1 MAASRFEKYRVA
13 RGDDIGD
20 PDYWNRRLRDVD
32 TRLVT
37 VEGQKDTLDAVIE
50 EGRTVFRT
58 RVDEILVPL
67 VQEVE
72 AIADLGA
79 LLRAHS
85 ASEVEIT
92 TGGKTFFVDEA
103 DRRRFAAPGYLSIVA
118 VGNPSLAM
126 SGRLVSYSEATGELV
141 IDVDQVDGSG
151 WGADWS
157 ISVGNTTD
165 AAGDAA
171 EARAARDATLGYR
184 TQVEQ
189 FTLTASSAA
198 DTATAR
204 AGQAV
209 EANSGAQAAKQ
220 AAVDAA
226 TVSVARAGEAEQ
238 ASASATSASQSSA
251 ADAAAAAASYGTAAA
266 KATLASDKA
275 DVATSAAGTATTQAG
290 IATSAAGTATTAA
303 NTATTKATEAAA
315 ARDTTVTAKNDTIAA
330 INSWTS
336 AVLPPAA
343 VDPATRPGGGALQVG
358 DQFFKT
364 SDAKWRTWSG
374 TQWTVNAVP
383 LGSEVASVFG
393 RSGSVSAQAGD
404 YRADQISRT
413 AGQQTVVAG
422 ADVEAALEGLNT
434 ALGGKAATSHTH
446 VIGDV
451 TGLQT
456 ALNGKAAATH
466 THVIGD
472 VTGLQGALDAKL
484 DDSQATATGLAV
496 LGAVDA
502 AAVRTA
508 AGLGSFA
515 TRSSILG
522 SEVGRSAAEQA
533 VIAGATVEAA
543 LQGVASTA
551 ATAVTNEATARAN
564 ADGLKVDK
572 TVTVTGA
579 GLATGGGALSANQTI
594 TVTKSTSAQAT
605 AGTDDTTA
613 MTPIRVKDAVA
624 ALVPA
629 ASTTVVGK
637 ARFATTTEAIAGTAV
652 DIAITPADLKVAT
665 DAVYTRIV
673 GAAPEALNQI
683 AEISASINND
693 ANFAVTV
700 SGQIAVKLDTSATS
714 AWARGGFINA
724 ADAATARTYLGLGS
738 AATQASTA
746 FAAAAHAHAIGDVTG
761 LQTALDAKL
770 ASASY
775 TASDVLT
782 KLKTVDGNGSGLDAD
797 VVRGTTPTTFG
808 LARLSDADAASARG
822 GLGLG
827 TAAVLPAGGSAG
839 NVVVRD
845 AAGLTPAING
855 SAVVSAAGASVDFTG
870 IPSTAQRLVVMFAGV
885 TTTGSAVPLIQLGS
899 GAPQTS
905 GYVGS
910 IAGMSNAASPS
921 TASPTT
927 GFGIYSTSGA
937 NVLHGQMTLTHMG
950 NNVWTSEHQFSLPT
964 GAVLLV
970 GSGSV
975 YLGGALDRLRVTTTG
990 GGDTFDGGNIK
1001 LTWEA

>member
-1 MAASRFEKYRVA
+1 MAASRFEKYRVV

-32 TRLVT
+32 TRLVA
-37 VEGQKDTLDAVIE
+37 VEDQKDTLDAVIE

-85 ASEVEIT
+85 SSEVEIT

-118 VGNPSLAM
+118 AGNPSLAM

-141 IDVDQVDGSG
+141 IDVDQVVGSG

-171 EARAARDATLGYR
+171 TARAARDATLGYR

-189 FTLTASSAA
+189 FMLTAVTAA

-209 EANSGAQAAKQ
+209 EANGGAQTAKQ
-220 AAVDAA
+220 TAVDAA
-226 TVSVARAGEAEQ
+226 AVAVARAGEAEQ
-238 ASASATSASQSSA
+238 ASASATA
-251 ADAAAAAASYGTAAA
+251 ADQSANAAAAAAVASSGTAAT

-275 DVATSAAGTATTQAG
+275 DIATGAAGMATTQAG
-290 IATSAAGTATTAA
+290 IATGAAGTATTAA

-330 INSWTS
+330 INSWTA

-364 SDAKWRTWSG
+364 TDAKWRTWSG

-413 AGQQTVVAG
+413 ADQQTIVAG

-434 ALGGKAATSHTH
+434 ALGGKAATNHGH
-446 VIGDV
+446 
-451 TGLQT
+451 
-456 ALNGKAAATH
+456 A
-466 THVIGD
+466 IGD
-472 VTGLQGALDAKL
+472 VTGLQGALEGKAASAHTHTIANVTGLQSALDAKL

-496 LGAVDA
+496 LGATDA

-515 TRSSILG
+515 TRSSIIG

-551 ATAVTNEATARAN
+551 ATSVSNEATARSN
-564 ADGLKVDK
+564 ADALKVDK

-594 TVTKSTSAQAT
+594 TVTKSTNAQAT

-613 MTPIRVKDAVA
+613 MTPIRVKDAVT

-637 ARFATTTEAIAGTAV
+637 ARLATTTEATTGTAV
-652 DIAITPADLKVAT
+652 DIAVTPAGLKAAT
-665 DAVYTRIV
+665 DAVKSAILNGA
-673 GAAPEALNQI
+673 GAAFDTLSELAAALG
-683 AEISASINND
+683 ND
-693 ANFAVTV
+693 ANFATTV
-700 SGQIAVKLDTSATS
+700 SGQIGLKLDTSATS

-724 ADAATARTYLGLGS
+724 ADAAAARTYLGLGS

-746 FAAAAHAHAIGDVTG
+746 FAAATHGHAIGDVTG

-782 KLKTVDGNGSGLDAD
+782 KMKTVDGTGSGLDAD
-797 VVRGTTPTTFG
+797 VVRGTTPSTFG

-827 TAAVLPAGGSAG
+827 SAATLNVGGGANQIPQRDANGTLAEARWDVVVEDQKASGGSGGASTGGTWVTRTINTVVKNTVGATLASNVLTLPAGTWEIEWDAPAYHTTGHITRLY
-839 NVVVRD
+839 NTTD
-845 AAGLTPAING
+845 AA
-855 SAVVSAAGASVDFTG
+855 VVATGTSEYLNNNYVQTRSHGRAEVLIAAGASKGFRIDHWVATG
-870 IPSTAQRLVVMFAGV
+870 DGNGLGVFA
-885 TTTGSAVPLIQLGS
+885 S
-899 GAPQTS
+899 
-905 GYVGS
+905 
-910 IAGMSNAASPS
+910 
-921 TASPTT
+921 
-927 GFGIYSTSGA
+927 
-937 NVLHGQMTLTHMG
+937 
-950 NNVWTSEHQFSLPT
+950 
-964 GAVLLV
+964 
-970 GSGSV
+970 SGSTETF
-975 YLGGALDRLRVTTTG
+975 ARLRAKRVG
-990 GGDTFDGGNIK
+990 
-1001 LTWEA
+1001 